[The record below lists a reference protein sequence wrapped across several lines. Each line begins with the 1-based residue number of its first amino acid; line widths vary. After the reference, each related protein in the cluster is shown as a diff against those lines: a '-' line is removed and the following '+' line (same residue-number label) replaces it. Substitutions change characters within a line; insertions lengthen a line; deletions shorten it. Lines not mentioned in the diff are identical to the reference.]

1 MTATNAGEGTRLD
14 TGTLLAY
21 GGPAIALQV
30 MMVPL
35 LVTLPPFYAQD
46 VGLSLAAISL
56 AFGIARIWE
65 AVSDPLIGAL
75 SDRTRSRFGRRA
87 LWMIFGTPVAL
98 AGAWFLLHPPAGAGL
113 PYLIAWLI
121 LFYLGWTMVYIPYQS
136 WGAELATGF
145 NERSR
150 IAGFREAGSF
160 LGYLM
165 ATLVPMVALVWL
177 GGIAIPTYGQTAKT
191 IGLFFMVALPV
202 LVAFCVW
209 KVPRRELLSGSH
221 IGWGEMFR
229 LLGRN
234 KPFLRLL
241 VAYVFDRLGMGVYF
255 ALFPFLL
262 QYALGVLESFLMLSV
277 VISVASLVFV
287 PLWVAVAKRVGKHRA
302 YCIANLVTI
311 VGYAGLYFAW
321 PGAVGF
327 LVLVYAVIGLGNSG
341 TMVLPGSMTADAV
354 DYDELKS
361 GAQQAGAHMAF
372 LAFVMKIG
380 LAGGALG
387 LIVASAA
394 GFEAVATVHSP
405 ESLHGLR
412 LAVAWLPA
420 LLVVPAILLMW
431 NFPLDARRH
440 SSIRR
445 RLERRSA
452 RARRLDATRA
462 GNAAVAGAG

>member
-1 MTATNAGEGTRLD
+1 MIGGTPL
-14 TGTLLAY
+14 
-21 GGPAIALQV
+21 AIA
-30 MMVPL
+30 
-35 LVTLPPFYAQD
+35 
-46 VGLSLAAISL
+46 G
-56 AFGIARIWE
+56 AF
-65 AVSDPLIGAL
+65 
-75 SDRTRSRFGRRA
+75 
-87 LWMIFGTPVAL
+87 
-98 AGAWFLLHPPAGAGL
+98 FLLHPPAGAGS

-145 NERSR
+145 TERSR
-150 IAGFREAGSF
+150 VAGFREAGSF
-160 LGYLM
+160 LGYLL
-165 ATLVPMVALVWL
+165 ATLVPMVALVWFA
-177 GGIAIPTYGQTAKT
+177 GIAVPTYGQTAQT
-191 IGLFFMVALPV
+191 IGWFFMLTLP
-202 LVAFCVW
+202 LFVAFCVA
-209 KVPRRELLSGSH
+209 KVPRRELLHGSH

-262 QYALGVLESFLMLSV
+262 QYALGVLQAFLILSV

-287 PLWVAVAKRVGKHRA
+287 PLWVSLARRVGKHRA
-302 YCIANLVTI
+302 YCLANVVTI

-321 PGAVGF
+321 PGSVAF
-327 LVLVYAVIGLGNSG
+327 LVAVYAVIGLGNSG

-354 DYDELKS
+354 DYDELRS

-387 LIVASAA
+387 LFAASAIGFQATA
-394 GFEAVATVHSP
+394 GVHSP
-405 ESLHGLR
+405 ESIHGLR
-412 LAVAWLPA
+412 IAVAWLPA
-420 LLVVPAILLMW
+420 VLVVPAILLMW

-440 SSIRR
+440 ASIRR

-452 RARRLDATRA
+452 RARRLE
-462 GNAAVAGAG
+462 AAAAA

>member
-1 MTATNAGEGTRLD
+1 MASANGGEGSRLG

-21 GGPAIALQV
+21 GGPAVALQV

-46 VGLSLAAISL
+46 VGLSLGAISL

-65 AVSDPLIGAL
+65 AISDPLIGAM

-87 LWMIFGTPVAL
+87 IWMIGGTPLAV
-98 AGAWFLLHPPAGAGL
+98 AGAWFLLHPPAGAGT
-113 PYLIAWLI
+113 PYLIVWLI

-145 NERSR
+145 TERSR

-160 LGYLM
+160 MGYLM
-165 ATLVPMVALVWL
+165 ATLVPMTFLVWL
-177 GGIAIPTYGQTAKT
+177 GGIAIPTYGQTAQT

-202 LVAFCVW
+202 FVAFCVA
-209 KVPRRELLSGSH
+209 KVPRREILSGSH
-221 IGWGEMFR
+221 IGWSEMFR

-234 KPFLRLL
+234 KPFVRLL
-241 VAYVFDRLGMGVYF
+241 IAYVFDRLGMGVYF

-262 QYALGVLESFLMLSV
+262 QYALGVLQSFLLLSV
-277 VISVASLVFV
+277 VIAVASLGFV
-287 PLWVAVAKRVGKHRA
+287 PLWVSVARRVGKHRA
-302 YCIANLVTI
+302 YCFANIITML
-311 VGYAGLYFAW
+311 GYAGLYFA
-321 PGAVGF
+321 PVGGVGY
-327 LVLVYAVIGLGNSG
+327 LIVVYAVLGLGNSG

-354 DYDELKS
+354 DYDELRS

-387 LIVASAA
+387 LFAASAIGFNMTA
-394 GFEAVATVHSP
+394 GVHTP
-405 ESLHGLR
+405 ESIQGLR
-412 LAVAWLPA
+412 FAVAWLPVV
-420 LLVVPAILLMW
+420 LVIPAILLMW

-452 RARRLDATRA
+452 RARRLE
-462 GNAAVAGAG
+462 AAAAQPA